1 MQLRVL
7 ATLALVATAID
18 SAAAGKL
25 MDTCSTFV
33 FQGTTLTG
41 VCKNTGGTFVASSIN
56 LNKCLGNQSGTL
68 VAGKKC
74 VSPLIW

>member
-7 ATLALVATAID
+7 TTLALVAAVID

-25 MDTCSTFV
+25 MDSCSTFV

-41 VCKNTGGTFVASSIN
+41 ICKNTGGTFLSSSIN
-56 LNKCLGNQSGTL
+56 LNKCLGNQGGTL
-68 VAGKKC
+68 VAAQK
-74 VSPLIW
+74 